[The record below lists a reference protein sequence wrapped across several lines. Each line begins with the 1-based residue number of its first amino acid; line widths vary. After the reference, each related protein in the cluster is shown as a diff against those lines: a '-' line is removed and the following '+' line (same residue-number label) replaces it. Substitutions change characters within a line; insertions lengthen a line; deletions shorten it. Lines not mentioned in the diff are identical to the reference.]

1 MLSSISDNSL
11 DIMIKS
17 AIVKNPLVVSPDKKV
32 SEAIAQMGNVD
43 SLCST
48 TQAEDDNIDT
58 VHKQAR
64 ASCVVVVEEAK
75 VVGILTERDIVRLSI
90 QQPNL
95 NALVMGEA
103 MSSPVLTVR
112 ESELS
117 NLFSIIS
124 FIQQQH
130 IRHLPVVDDQDQL
143 VGILTHSS
151 LRQCSQPFEL
161 MQLRRVAE
169 VMTNKVIS
177 GTPDCSLL
185 EIAHKMFKHKV
196 SSVIIVE
203 YNNRQTSGLSAAPD
217 FLTPLGII
225 TEGDIVQ
232 LQALGLQLADY
243 RVEIVMST
251 PVFAVRPEDSLLSVQ
266 QLMEQKSISQVMV
279 TGQQNQL
286 LGVVTQSSLLKAI
299 NPVEIYKL
307 AEVLQSKVVSLEA
320 EKVALLESR
329 ASKLETEVKTLKNE
343 LQQEFVH
350 RQKVEEQLQA
360 SDSLLLNIN
369 KNIFSPKKSI
379 LAKIQEKLQSRKAKY
394 KSDNDHIEVVVVE
407 DNPDDVDTIEQFLT
421 KAGFFN
427 VVSFRRLETALI
439 HLHNYKPDV
448 VILDLHLPDSQ
459 GLATLQAV
467 ELAVPTVAIIVLTS
481 VNSHNLVIAAIE
493 QGAQDYLVKG
503 QISQDNLVR
512 SINYAIY
519 QRKLLQQLHE
529 LFDNAKNLIHRVRI
543 EDGKFEYVNKSWQ
556 ETLGYSSIEVAT
568 LTIFDILHP
577 RCYKPWLNLMNKI
590 QQGIPQ
596 TEVEAETDGI
606 ELRFL
611 SKNQKEII
619 VEGSITFEPSNY
631 PKISRGIFRDIT
643 EHKAIESERRKLIQ
657 ELSNFKE
664 ALDRSAIF
672 AITDAKGIITY
683 TNDKFCEISGY
694 SRSEL
699 VGKTHKVVNSG
710 FHSVSFFENLWQTIR
725 KGKVW
730 QGEICNRAKNGDLY
744 WVYSTIAPFLNDQGK
759 PYQYL
764 AIRFDITEKKQA
776 EAKIAQQLASIE
788 AAVDGI
794 AIIKN
799 GFYEYVNPSYVEM
812 FGYESQEELVG
823 KSWKII
829 HSAEELEKYD
839 REFFQLLK
847 QNRSWQLEK
856 FDREFFRLL
865 KQNHSWQ
872 GEITA
877 FRKDGSIL
885 TEQISLTLLENDL
898 IICVCQ
904 DVTERKEA
912 ELALQRYSRE
922 VEDLYNNAPCGYHS
936 LNAEGTYVRINDTE
950 LKWLGYTRAEVLAK
964 KKFTDFLTPESQ
976 ELFWKNFKQ
985 FKTQSSLDRLEYQII
1000 TGDGSIRWFS
1010 INTIAIKDH
1019 AGNLI
1024 MTCSTMFDIS
1034 LSKAAEAKL
1043 QRSNAKLA
1051 HATKLKD
1058 EFLANMSHEL
1068 RTPLNAILGMTE
1080 TLQEEVYGEVNER
1093 QQDALKTIAKSGKH
1107 LLQLISDILDLAKI
1121 ESKQV
1126 TLNCQP
1132 TKLNQL
1138 CQDSLIFIKQQAFKK
1153 RIQTHLKI
1161 PPSLPEP
1168 SVDERRIRQV
1178 LINLLNNAV
1187 KFTPEEGSITLQV
1200 TVEAEANQESLSSTE
1215 ASANSSQ
1222 TWIRFSVIDTG
1233 IGISQENIEKLFEPF
1248 IQIDSALNRQYSG
1261 TGLGLS
1267 LVKKIIE
1274 LHGGKSGVTS
1284 QEGAGSH
1291 FWFDIPCDNSLFKST
1306 PNLSRDS
1313 LASIQETSNSSFTP
1327 CRILLAEDNLSNI
1340 KTISGY
1346 LAAKGYEVITAHD
1359 GQEAINMA
1367 KSEHPDLILMDIQM
1381 PKLDGLEAMKEIRQD
1396 LAIKD
1401 IPIIALTALAMHG
1414 DRKKCMAA
1422 GATDYLSKPIRLRQL
1437 TTMIEKIVFNS
1448 TD

>member
-1 MLSSISDNSL
+1 MLSPISDNSL
-11 DIMIKS
+11 EIMIKS
-17 AIVKNPLVVSPDKKV
+17 AIVKNPLVVSPEQKV

-48 TQAEDDNIDT
+48 TQTDNDNMDSL
-58 VHKQAR
+58 HRQAR
-64 ASCVVVVEEAK
+64 ASCVVVIEEAK
-75 VVGILTERDIVRLSI
+75 VVGILTERDIVGLSI
-90 QQPNL
+90 QKPNL
-95 NALVMGEA
+95 DVLVMREA
-103 MSSPVLTVR
+103 MTSPVLTVR

-117 NLFSIIS
+117 NLFSIIN
-124 FIQQQH
+124 FIQQHH
-130 IRHLPVVDDQDQL
+130 IRHLPVLDDQDQL

-151 LRQCSQPFEL
+151 LRQSSQAFEL

-169 VMTNKVIS
+169 VMTDQVVSAK
-177 GTPDCSLL
+177 TDCSLL
-185 EIAHKMFKHKV
+185 KIAQKMFKHKV

-203 YNNRQTSGLSAAPD
+203 SNNQKTSAISADAN
-217 FLTPLGII
+217 FLTPMGII

-232 LQALGLQLADY
+232 FQALGLRLADY

-251 PVFAVRPEDSLLSVQ
+251 PVFAVHPEDSLWSVQ
-266 QLMEQKSISQVMV
+266 QLMERKNISRVIV
-279 TGQQNQL
+279 TGQQSQL
-286 LGVVTQSSLLKAI
+286 LGVVTATSLLKAI

-329 ASKLETEVKTLKNE
+329 SSKLETEVKTLKSE
-343 LQQEFVH
+343 LQEEFVY
-350 RQKVEEQLQA
+350 RQKVEERLQA
-360 SDSLLLNIN
+360 TDSLLLKRN
-369 KNIFSPKKSI
+369 KNILSPKKSI
-379 LAKIQEKLQSRKAKY
+379 LVQIHKKLQSAKAKD
-394 KSDNDHIEVVVVE
+394 KIDNDQIEVVVVE
-407 DNPDDVDTIEQFLT
+407 DNPDDVDMIEQFLT

-427 VVSFRRLETALI
+427 VMFFSLLETALT
-439 HLHNYKPDV
+439 HLQNHKPDV
-448 VILDLHLPDSQ
+448 VILNLHLPDSQ

-467 ELAVPTVAIIVLTS
+467 ELAAPTVAIIVLIS
-481 VNSHNLVIAAIE
+481 LNSHNLALAAIH
-493 QGAQDYLVKG
+493 QGSQDYLVKG
-503 QISQDNLVR
+503 KISQDNLVR

-519 QRKLLQQLHE
+519 QKNLLQQLQH

-556 ETLGYSSIEVAT
+556 ETLGYSSTEVPT

-577 RCYKPWLNLMNKI
+577 SCYKLWLNLMNKI
-590 QQGIPQ
+590 QQGI
-596 TEVEAETDGI
+596 AETDSI
-606 ELRFL
+606 ELRFI

-619 VEGSITFEPSNY
+619 VEGNIAFEPNNY
-631 PKISRGIFRDIT
+631 PKISRCIFRDIT
-643 EHKAIESERRKLIQ
+643 EDKVIESERRQLIQ
-657 ELSNFKE
+657 ELSKFKK
-664 ALDRSAIF
+664 ALDQSAIC

-699 VGKTHKVVNSG
+699 LGKTHKVVNSG
-710 FHSVSFFENLWQTIR
+710 FHSVSFFQNLWQTIT

-730 QGEICNRAKNGDLY
+730 QGDICNRAKNGNLY
-744 WVYSTIAPFLNDQGK
+744 WVYSTITPFLNDRGK

-776 EAKIAQQLASIE
+776 EAEIAQQLASIQ
-788 AAVDGI
+788 AAVDGT
-794 AIIKN
+794 ASIKN
-799 GFYEYVNPSYVEM
+799 DFYQDVNPSYIEM
-812 FGYESQEELVG
+812 FDYESQEELVG
-823 KSWKII
+823 KSRKII
-829 HSAEELEKYD
+829 HSAEELEKFD
-839 REFFQLLK
+839 REFFQ
-847 QNRSWQLEK
+847 
-856 FDREFFRLL
+856 LL

-877 FRKDGSIL
+877 LRKDGSIL
-885 TEQISLTLLENDL
+885 TEEISLTFLENDL

-904 DVTERKEA
+904 DVTERKQA

-922 VEDLYNNAPCGYHS
+922 VEDLYNKAPCGYHS
-936 LNAEGTYVRINDTE
+936 LDAAGTYVRINDTE
-950 LKWLGYTRAEVLAK
+950 LKWLGYTRSEVLGK
-964 KKFTDFLTPESQ
+964 KKFLDFLTPESQ
-976 ELFWKNFKQ
+976 KVFWENFNK
-985 FKTQSSLDRLEYQII
+985 FKTQSSVDRVEYQII

-1010 INTIAIKDH
+1010 VNAIAIKDD

-1024 MTCSTMFDIS
+1024 MTRSTMFDIS
-1034 LSKAAEAKL
+1034 LNKAAEAKL
-1043 QRSNAKLA
+1043 QHTNAKLA
-1051 HATKLKD
+1051 RATKLKD

-1080 TLQEEVYGEVNER
+1080 TLQEQVYGEVNER
-1093 QQDALKTIAKSGKH
+1093 QQDALKIIAKSGKH
-1107 LLQLISDILDLAKI
+1107 LLQLISDILDLSKI

-1126 TLNCQP
+1126 ILNCQP
-1132 TKLNQL
+1132 IKIKKL

-1161 PPSLPEP
+1161 PSSLPELI
-1168 SVDERRIRQV
+1168 VDERRICQV

-1200 TVEAEANQESLSSTE
+1200 TTVEAETNPENLSSTE
-1215 ASANSSQ
+1215 ASANNSQ

-1233 IGISQENIEKLFEPF
+1233 IGISQENIEKLFQPF
-1248 IQIDSALNRQYSG
+1248 VQVDSALNRQYSG

-1267 LVKKIIE
+1267 VVKKIIE

-1284 QEGAGSH
+1284 KEGAGSH
-1291 FWFDIPCDNSLFKST
+1291 FWFDLPCDNLLFKST

-1313 LASIQETSNSSFTP
+1313 LASTQETSNSPFTP

-1346 LAAKGYEVITAHD
+1346 LAVKGYQVITAHD
-1359 GQEAINMA
+1359 GEEAINMA

-1381 PKLDGLEAMKEIRQD
+1381 PKLDGLEAMKQIRQD
-1396 LAIKD
+1396 SAIKD
-1401 IPIIALTALAMHG
+1401 IPIIALTALVMPG
-1414 DRKKCMAA
+1414 DRKKCLDA

-1437 TTMIEKIVFNS
+1437 TTMIEKIVSNS
-1448 TD
+1448 SEDG

>member
-1 MLSSISDNSL
+1 MLSPIYDNSL

-17 AIVKNPLVVSPDKKV
+17 AIIKNPLVMSPNQKV

-48 TQAEDDNIDT
+48 TQTNNDHMDSLHRQ
-58 VHKQAR
+58 VR
-64 ASCVVVVEEAK
+64 ASCVVVIEEAK

-90 QQPNL
+90 QQPNFNDL
-95 NALVMGEA
+95 LMREA
-103 MSSPVLTVR
+103 MTSPVLTVR
-112 ESELS
+112 ESELA
-117 NLFSIIS
+117 NLFSIINL
-124 FIQQQH
+124 IQKH
-130 IRHLPVVDDQDQL
+130 RIRHLPILDNQDQL
-143 VGILTHSS
+143 VGILTHRSWHHF
-151 LRQCSQPFEL
+151 SQPFEL
-161 MQLRRVAE
+161 MKLRLVAE
-169 VMTNKVIS
+169 LMTPQVIS
-177 GTPDCSLL
+177 ATPDCSLL
-185 EIAHKMFKHKV
+185 EIAQKMFNHKV

-203 YNNRQTSGLSAAPD
+203 SNNQKTSALSADTD

-232 LQALGLQLADY
+232 FQALGLRLADY
-243 RVEIVMST
+243 RAETVMST
-251 PVFAVRPEDSLLSVQ
+251 PLFAVQPEDSLWSVQ
-266 QLMEQKSISQVMV
+266 QLMEQKHISLVIV
-279 TGQQNQL
+279 TGKQSQL
-286 LGVVTQSSLLKAI
+286 LGVVTQSSLLRSI

-307 AEVLQSKVVSLEA
+307 AEILRSKVVRLEA
-320 EKVALLESR
+320 EKVALLESLS
-329 ASKLETEVKTLKNE
+329 SKLETEVKTLNSE

-350 RQKVEEQLQA
+350 PQKVEEQLQT
-360 SDSLLLNIN
+360 SDNLLLNIN
-369 KNIFSPKKSI
+369 QNILSPNKSI
-379 LAKIQEKLQSRKAKY
+379 LAQIQKKLQSAKAKN
-394 KSDNDHIEVVVVE
+394 KIKNNQIEVVVVE
-407 DNPDDVDTIEQFLT
+407 DNPDDVNMIEQFLR
-421 KAGFFN
+421 KDGSFNIVFFDL
-427 VVSFRRLETALI
+427 LETAVVYLQN
-439 HLHNYKPDV
+439 HKSDV
-448 VILDLHLPDSQ
+448 VILDLNLPDSQ

-467 ELAVPTVAIIVLTS
+467 ELAVPRVAIIVLTS
-481 VNSHNLVIAAIE
+481 LNSNNLAVAAMA

-519 QRKLLQQLHE
+519 QRKLLQQLQG
-529 LFDNAKNLIHRVRI
+529 LFDNAKNLIHKVRI

-556 ETLGYSSIEVAT
+556 ETLGYSSTEVTT

-577 RCYKPWLNLMNKI
+577 SCYKPWLNLINKM
-590 QQGIPQ
+590 QKGTAQ
-596 TEVEAETDGI
+596 TEAETDSI
-606 ELRFL
+606 ELRFI
-611 SKNQKEII
+611 SKDQKEII
-619 VEGSITFEPSNY
+619 VEGNITFEPSNY

-643 EHKAIESERRKLIQ
+643 EHKVIESERRQLIQ

-664 ALDRSAIF
+664 ALDQSAIC
-672 AITDAKGIITY
+672 AITDAKGLITY

-699 VGKTHKVVNSG
+699 LGKTHKVVNSG
-710 FHSVSFFENLWQTIR
+710 FHSVSFFQNLWQTIT

-730 QGEICNRAKNGDLY
+730 QGEICNRAKNGNLY
-744 WVYSTIAPFLNDQGK
+744 WVDSTITPFLNDQGK

-776 EAKIAQQLASIE
+776 EAEIAQQLASIE

-799 GFYEYVNPSYVEM
+799 GFYQYVNPSYVKM
-812 FGYESQEELVG
+812 FGYDSQEELVG

-829 HSAEELEKYD
+829 HYAEELEKFD
-839 REFFQLLK
+839 QEFFQ
-847 QNRSWQLEK
+847 R
-856 FDREFFRLL
+856 L

-904 DVTERKEA
+904 DVTERKQA

-936 LNAEGTYVRINDTE
+936 LNAAGTYVRINDTE
-950 LKWLGYTRAEVLAK
+950 LKWLGYTRAEVLGK
-964 KKFTDFLTPESQ
+964 KKFPDFLSPESQ
-976 ELFWKNFKQ
+976 KLFWENFKHFQ
-985 FKTQSSLDRLEYQII
+985 TQSALDNLEYQIM
-1000 TGDGSIRWFS
+1000 TADGSTRWFS
-1010 INTIAIKDH
+1010 VNAIAIKDDS
-1019 AGNLI
+1019 GNLI
-1024 MTCSTMFDIS
+1024 MTRSTMFDIT
-1034 LSKAAEAKL
+1034 LNKAAEAKL
-1043 QRSNAKLA
+1043 QRTNAKLA
-1051 HATKLKD
+1051 NATKLKD

-1080 TLQEEVYGEVNER
+1080 TLDEQVYGEVNER

-1107 LLQLISDILDLAKI
+1107 LLQLISDILDLSKI
-1121 ESKQV
+1121 ESNQV

-1132 TKLNQL
+1132 TKIDKV

-1153 RIQTHLKI
+1153 QIQTHLQI
-1161 PPSLPEP
+1161 QPSLPELFL
-1168 SVDERRIRQV
+1168 DERRICQV

-1200 TVEAEANQESLSSTE
+1200 TTVEAETNPENLSSTE

-1233 IGISQENIEKLFEPF
+1233 IGISQENIEKLFQPF
-1248 IQIDSALNRQYSG
+1248 VQVDSALNRQYSG

-1267 LVKKIIE
+1267 VVKKIIE

-1284 QEGAGSH
+1284 KEGEGSH
-1291 FWFDIPCDNSLFKST
+1291 FWFDLPCDNLLFKST

-1313 LASIQETSNSSFTP
+1313 LASTQETSNSPLSA

-1346 LAAKGYEVITAHD
+1346 LVAKGYQVITAYN
-1359 GQEAINMA
+1359 GEEAIHKA

-1381 PKLDGLEAMKEIRQD
+1381 PKLDGLEAIKQIRQD
-1396 LAIKD
+1396 SEIKD
-1401 IPIIALTALAMHG
+1401 IPIIALTALAMQG
-1414 DRKKCMAA
+1414 DRQKCLDA
-1422 GATDYLSKPIRLRQL
+1422 GATDYLSKPITLREL
-1437 TTMIEKIVFNS
+1437 TTMIEKIVSNS
-1448 TD
+1448 IKDG